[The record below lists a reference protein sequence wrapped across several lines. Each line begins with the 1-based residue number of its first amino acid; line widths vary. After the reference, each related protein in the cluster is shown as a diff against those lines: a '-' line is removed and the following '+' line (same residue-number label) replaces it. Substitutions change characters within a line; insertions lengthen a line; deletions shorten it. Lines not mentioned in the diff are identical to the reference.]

1 MAGRQYARGRRVP
14 GAPAESVPDGVQLPA
29 QRDGSRAPASET
41 GLPAALLAH
50 AVVRLLT
57 LTVLYVASLVTGRSA
72 SHSLTRWDAAWYRR
86 IAEHGYGHG
95 HLAAG
100 GRQLTD
106 YVFFPLYPGVER
118 VLSEATDMPVAHAGL
133 ALSAVASLVAAAGI
147 YRVGEH
153 LHGAR
158 VGFVLVCLWSSLPVS
173 MVQSMAYSESL
184 FTALVAWSL
193 YALLVRRYLAA
204 GALAMLAGLTRPLGA
219 ALVAAV
225 MVSTLAW
232 LVQERGGGPVPDGSL
247 SRRRAAMGAL
257 LAPLGLLAYLG
268 YVGWA
273 ERRPLGYL
281 NAAERWG
288 NGVDGGRR
296 FLAWTLAMLD
306 STRMLLGVAVVLG
319 LVLLGAAAWNT
330 RPSRYP
336 VGVFVFTASAVLLS
350 LCTAGYFGSRPRYLL
365 PVFTLL
371 LWPAVAVARLT
382 SPRLALVITILAT
395 ASAGYGAIWLL
406 GPGPP

>member
-1 MAGRQYARGRRVP
+1 MARRQFARAQGIP
-14 GAPAESVPDGVQLPA
+14 GSRAESVETGVRLPA
-29 QRDGSRAPASET
+29 QRDGSRTTTSEP
-41 GLPAALLAH
+41 GLLAALLAH

-57 LTVLYVASLVTGRSA
+57 LTVLYVASLVTERSA
-72 SHSLTRWDAAWYRR
+72 YHSLTRWDAAWYRR

-95 HLAAG
+95 HIAAD
-100 GRQLTD
+100 GRHLTD
-106 YVFFPLYPGVER
+106 YVFFPLYPAVER
-118 VLSEATDMPVAHAGL
+118 VLSGATDMPVAHSGL
-133 ALSAVASLVAAAGI
+133 VLSAVASLVAAAGI

-204 GALAMLAGLTRPLGA
+204 GALAMLAGLTRPLGV

-225 MVSTLAW
+225 MVSALAW
-232 LVQERGGGPVPDGSL
+232 LVQERGRGPVPGGSL
-247 SRRRAAMGAL
+247 PRQRAAIGAL
-257 LAPLGLLAYLG
+257 LAPLGLLAYVG

-281 NAAERWG
+281 DAAERWG

-296 FLAWTLAMLD
+296 FLTWTLALLG
-306 STRMLLGVAVVLG
+306 STRMLVGVAVVLG
-319 LVLLGAAAWNT
+319 LVLLGAAAWKT

-336 VGVFVFTASAVLLS
+336 VGIFVFTASAVLLS

-371 LWPAVAVARLT
+371 LWPAVAAARLT
-382 SPRLALVITILAT
+382 SPRLALVLTILAT

-406 GPGPP
+406 GAGPP